1 MSVASSTRETRRD
14 PLVVR
19 PQEACG
25 MLAIGLT
32 RLYELLHEGQL
43 ESYRHGRSRRIT
55 VTSIRAY
62 VDRQIRASSAN
73 WGPPP

>member
-32 RLYELLHEGQL
+32 RLY
-43 ESYRHGRSRRIT
+43 
-55 VTSIRAY
+55 
-62 VDRQIRASSAN
+62 
-73 WGPPP
+73 

>member
-32 RLYELLHEGQL
+32 RLYEL
-43 ESYRHGRSRRIT
+43 ST
-55 VTSIRAY
+55 
-62 VDRQIRASSAN
+62 RASSNPIGTVDHGGSPSPRSAHTST
-73 WGPPP
+73 GR